1 MAVDRFAA
9 LVASLAAG
17 KFADVMDQMMGM
29 APVFQADTPSAAHG
43 RLEGHPLTGE
53 SAFYESNVY
62 LGFWRENPQVFAAQF
77 DAQDSVLA
85 GLQRQQGGA
94 GGPSAADVA
103 QLARFRPP
111 EKCWF
116 GMTCRNKNTCSR
128 SHGDQPEHL
137 RNCACDNQ
145 QCPLGHPLRANRGA
159 PGPSGKFQGG
169 TITGKRP
176 GEHYVCNKCGLRN
189 DHYLNECPEA
199 TCHKCGGKGHIASN
213 CPNTQGQFN
222 GGGGRPPPRDGGGG
236 AAGAAASGASAA
248 TGASRASSSGAEICA
263 SASRILRATAD
274 DSRRDDRPKA
284 RAAASASGASERS
297 AASAAKVGGGGARGG
312 ASMDRRRFAAR
323 AATASSDGSKG
334 EPGASSSRSR
344 FQAGCR
350 GSGGGRERLR
360 PSTE

>member
-1 MAVDRFAA
+1 
-9 LVASLAAG
+9 
-17 KFADVMDQMMGM
+17 MGM
-29 APVFQADTPSAAHG
+29 APVFQADTPSAAYG

-222 GGGGRPPPRDGGGG
+222 GGGGRARARRRRRRHGWRRQGRRRHGRRRRGRRAAAD
-236 AAGAAASGASAA
+236 AAGA
-248 TGASRASSSGAEICA
+248 
-263 SASRILRATAD
+263 RI
-274 DSRRDDRPKA
+274 
-284 RAAASASGASERS
+284 
-297 AASAAKVGGGGARGG
+297 
-312 ASMDRRRFAAR
+312 
-323 AATASSDGSKG
+323 
-334 EPGASSSRSR
+334 
-344 FQAGCR
+344 
-350 GSGGGRERLR
+350 
-360 PSTE
+360 

>member
-1 MAVDRFAA
+1 
-9 LVASLAAG
+9 
-17 KFADVMDQMMGM
+17 MGM
-29 APVFQADTPSAAHG
+29 APVFQADTPSAAYG

-222 GGGGRPPPRDGGGG
+222 GGGGRPPRDGGGG
-236 AAGAAASGASAA
+236 GMM
-248 TGASRASSSGAEICA
+248 
-263 SASRILRATAD
+263 
-274 DSRRDDRPKA
+274 
-284 RAAASASGASERS
+284 
-297 AASAAKVGGGGARGG
+297 GGGG
-312 ASMDRRRFAAR
+312 M
-323 AATASSDGSKG
+323 
-334 EPGASSSRSR
+334 
-344 FQAGCR
+344 
-350 GSGGGRERLR
+350 GGGMGGGGMGGGGMGGGGMGGGPPPMQPAPEYRSMGNQAPQAPMDPAAAAAAAVAALSQRVGGF
-360 PSTE
+360 PGGGPPPPPPGGM